1 MEKNSDSDWESSE
14 EDQYN
19 ESDTSVEIP
28 DPNMSAERLYQEVD
42 KLPERL
48 EKTHF
53 QEGMILYCDIVSKK
67 ETSYA
72 CHDSRTTSR
81 MF

>member
-1 MEKNSDSDWESSE
+1 
-14 EDQYN
+14 
-19 ESDTSVEIP
+19 
-28 DPNMSAERLYQEVD
+28 MSAERLYEEVD
-42 KLPERL
+42 KVPKRL